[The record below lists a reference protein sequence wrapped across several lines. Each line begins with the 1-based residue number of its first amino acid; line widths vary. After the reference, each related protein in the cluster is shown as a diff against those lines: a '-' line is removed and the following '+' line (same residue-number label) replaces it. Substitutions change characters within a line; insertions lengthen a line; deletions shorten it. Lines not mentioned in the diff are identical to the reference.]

1 MQKIL
6 QIDKRVGETPLEA
19 IEKFRENH
27 PEYEDVKMAYAG
39 RLDPM
44 ASGLLLVLIG
54 EECRKRDQ
62 YQNLDKV
69 YEFEIILGIE
79 TDSLDIL
86 GLITKNS
93 LQYRKSEILP
103 QLERIVAKFPKK
115 FKQKYPLYSSK
126 TINGKP
132 LYWWTRNNRLG
143 EIDIPEKTVEIFNLE
158 MIENREET
166 TQKLVE
172 EIQKRVKRLKGN
184 FRQNEILTDWEE
196 FKTTNTNRDLQIVKL
211 RAKVSS
217 GTYIRSIAEAIGE
230 QLEIGVTSFEIR
242 RICVGEFKLN

>member
-1 MQKIL
+1 
-6 QIDKRVGETPLEA
+6 
-19 IEKFRENH
+19 
-27 PEYEDVKMAYAG
+27 
-39 RLDPM
+39 
-44 ASGLLLVLIG
+44 
-54 EECRKRDQ
+54 
-62 YQNLDKV
+62 
-69 YEFEIILGIE
+69 
-79 TDSLDIL
+79 
-86 GLITKNS
+86 
-93 LQYRKSEILP
+93 LP

>member
-132 LYWWTRNNRLG
+132 L
-143 EIDIPEKTVEIFNLE
+143 
-158 MIENREET
+158 
-166 TQKLVE
+166 
-172 EIQKRVKRLKGN
+172 
-184 FRQNEILTDWEE
+184 
-196 FKTTNTNRDLQIVKL
+196 
-211 RAKVSS
+211 
-217 GTYIRSIAEAIGE
+217 
-230 QLEIGVTSFEIR
+230 
-242 RICVGEFKLN
+242 